1 MTAGPISIQTLSL
14 LIAPQTRG
22 ATGSTPVQ
30 SSDLDQ
36 DPDFCRAPVLHLGLG
51 LCSGQPQSPA
61 GHGPL
66 THHCHGTSTGEP
78 PGEPPHRRSPQPAVQ
93 FVPITQRI
101 DKKLLSGP
109 TKCPPLDGLTFW
121 HAHGPC
127 SICTQLHDQPNH
139 GVPRACHD
147 LIPAMETSLQIQLYS
162 SSHSYNLLL

>member
-1 MTAGPISIQTLSL
+1 MQQSCGEGLLHPSLPRAPWKARLKREGLILAQHRQQFTRSFSWVVSAPMTAGPVSIQTLSL

-22 ATGSTPVQ
+22 AMGSTPLQ
-30 SSDLDQ
+30 SLDLDQ

-66 THHCHGTSTGEP
+66 THHCHGTCTGEP

-101 DKKLLSGP
+101 DKKLFSGP
-109 TKCPPLDGLTFW
+109 TKCPP
-121 HAHGPC
+121 
-127 SICTQLHDQPNH
+127 
-139 GVPRACHD
+139 
-147 LIPAMETSLQIQLYS
+147 
-162 SSHSYNLLL
+162 